1 MDAEFIEELENRVE
15 NLLLEFTAMRQ
26 ENALLREENQRL
38 VKEREGFKS
47 RIDVILKKME
57 GI

>member
-1 MDAEFIEELENRVE
+1 MELFDTLEHRVE
-15 NLLLEFTAMRQ
+15 SLLLEYASLRE

-38 VKEREGFKS
+38 TREREGFKS
-47 RIDVILKKME
+47 RIDAILKKME